1 MSPRT
6 VALLAF
12 DGAQV
17 LDLTGPAEVFSAA
30 DAIAGGGAYEV
41 RVVSPHG
48 ADVVG
53 GSGLRMGVQGTMGE
67 LTGPLDTVVVPGS
80 YAFREIMLAPDVL
93 DALRDGADRCRRV
106 AAVCAGAFLLG
117 ALGLL
122 DGRRAT
128 THWMFLDELERAF
141 PTADVQRG
149 PIFVEDGP
157 LYTSAG
163 VTAGI
168 DLALALV
175 EADHGPELA
184 REVARYLVVFLQRP
198 GGQAQFSVRLETG
211 ATRNAT
217 VRALLNAV
225 VAEPAADHRLGGA
238 ERPRRLQR
246 AAPGARVPPRD
257 RHDAGA
263 VRRAG
268 ADRGGPLP
276 AGGLRPAARRRCP
289 PGRARIGRGAT
300 PGVHARLRHR
310 PDRLP
315 PPLPDDGRAGRLT
328 GRMS

>member
-6 VALLAF
+6 VVLLAF

-67 LTGPLDTVVVPGS
+67 HTGPLDTVVVPGS

-141 PTADVQRG
+141 PAADVQRG

-217 VRALLNAV
+217 VRALLDAV
-225 VAEPAADHRLGGA
+225 VAEPAADHRLAALSARAGFS
-238 ERPRRLQR
+238 ERHL
-246 AAPGARVPPRD
+246 ARVFLREIGTTPARYVEQVRIEAARSLLEASDLPL
-257 RHDAGA
+257 DAVA
-263 VRRAG
+263 RRAG
-268 ADRGGPLP
+268 FGSAEALRRAFTRAFGIGP
-276 AGGLRPAARRRCP
+276 
-289 PGRARIGRGAT
+289 T
-300 PGVHARLRHR
+300 DYRLRFR
-310 PDRLP
+310 T
-315 PPLPDDGRAGRLT
+315 T
-328 GRMS
+328 GVRVG